1 MATTATSRKSLRVSS
16 IPTAQ
21 QVAEARKLA
30 REYKYTVWPEDGEC
44 WSRCVELPHCL
55 GDGKDVESAIEAA
68 RETVV
73 AGLAADLAAGM
84 PAPHPA
90 REGVRSEQVN
100 VRLSADERA
109 TIEANAQRAGFK
121 GMADY
126 IRIMALGSVHIAR

>member
-1 MATTATSRKSLRVSS
+1 MATTATSRKSMKASS

-21 QVAEARKLA
+21 QVAKAAKLA
-30 REYKYTVWPEDGEC
+30 KEYKYTVWPEDGEW
-44 WSRCVELPHCL
+44 WSRCVELPHCM

-68 RETVV
+68 RETVA

-100 VRLSADERA
+100 IRLSADERA

-126 IRIMALGSVHIAR
+126 IRIMALGNVHIGR